1 MQIHAFTVI
10 FIRVMFLKR
19 HLYYRL

>member
-1 MQIHAFTVI
+1 
-10 FIRVMFLKR
+10 MFLKR